1 MLWTTFWLAV
11 RQLSRNKTRTGL
23 TALGVMIGV
32 GAVIAM
38 VSIGRG
44 ATLAVNQD
52 LESIGQ
58 NLLFVVP
65 GGERGPRSGGA
76 RPFDLKDV
84 QVIPEQIEG
93 VAVAAPVG
101 TRGAVAA
108 WEDATWRTEVNGSTL
123 DYLTA
128 LRWEIA
134 RGRVFEEGELLA
146 GSDVCIV
153 GQTVVEELFGGADP
167 IEAVLRIDE
176 FTCRIIGQL
185 SPKGQNSFGQD
196 QDDFV
201 LVPLLT
207 FQRRIQGNRDIA
219 MIFVSAQ
226 EDADSAVVKADL
238 EALFRQRRHIREGAE
253 PDFVVRDMAE
263 ITAMLDNV
271 SGILTGFLAAV
282 AAVSLLVGG
291 IGIMNIMMV
300 SVTERTREIGIRLAV
315 GALARD
321 VLLQFLVEA
330 VVLSGLGGL
339 AGIVLGIAIAGAT
352 SAALEIPFV
361 VDPFIVL
368 LSFGVSAAI
377 GVIFGFFPARR
388 AARLRPIDALRH
400 E

>member
-38 VSIGRG
+38 VSIGNG

-65 GGERGPRSGGA
+65 GGERGPRTGFK
-76 RPFDLKDV
+76 PFTLADV
-84 QVIPEQIEG
+84 DVIPEQIDG

-101 TRGAVAA
+101 SRGAVAA
-108 WEDATWRTEVNGSTL
+108 WGEKTWSTEVNGSTL

-128 LRWEIA
+128 LNWELE
-134 RGRVFEEGELLA
+134 RGRVFEDGEMLSGA
-146 GSDVCIV
+146 DVCIV
-153 GQTVVEELFGGADP
+153 GETLVEELFGGAEP
-167 IEAVLRIDE
+167 IDAVLRLDG
-176 FTCRIIGQL
+176 FTCRIVGTL

-201 LVPLLT
+201 LVPLIT
-207 FQRRIQGNRDIA
+207 FQRRIQGNRDVA

-226 EDADSAVVKADL
+226 DGTDSAAIKEDL
-238 EALFRQRRHIREGAE
+238 EKLFRQRRHIREGAE
-253 PDFVVRDMAE
+253 ADFVVRDMAE

-330 VVLSGLGGL
+330 MVLSGLGGL
-339 AGIVLGIAIAGAT
+339 AGIVLGAGIAFAT
-352 SAALEIPFV
+352 SQALEIPFV
-361 VDPFIVL
+361 IDPGVVL

-388 AARLRPIDALRH
+388 AAKMRPIDALRH